1 MRREVIAFFDVDH
14 TISRRATPLALVFEL
29 MRRRYISWPYLLGVP
44 VVFILYRLFSL
55 EMDFIFSR
63 SLPKLKGIART
74 EFEEIG
80 RRAFEKHLRGRL
92 YLGALREI
100 EALRRNGIRVILAT
114 SSPFEAVYPLAQYC
128 GIGADDVVCTQ
139 FSYTDGLFDG
149 RLVGM
154 PVFSRYKRDIIQSF
168 IERSGTDEQ
177 FCSFFSD
184 SVHDLPLLELVGHP
198 VAANPDWRLRR
209 IARRRGWTVKD
220 FEK

>member
-14 TISRRATPLALVFEL
+14 TITRRATPFAFVLEL
-29 MRRRYISWPYLLGVP
+29 MRQGYVAWRYLLGAP
-44 VVFILYRLFSL
+44 AVFVLYRLFSL
-55 EMDFIFSR
+55 EMDSLFALT
-63 SLPKLKGIART
+63 LPKLKGISRRD
-74 EFEEIG
+74 FERIG
-80 RRAFEKHLRGRL
+80 MVAFERGLRGRL
-92 YLGALREI
+92 YFGAVREI
-100 EALRRNGIRVILAT
+100 EALRRQGIRVILAT

-128 GIGADDVVCTQ
+128 GIGAEDVVCTQ

-154 PVFSRYKRDIIQSF
+154 PVFSRYKRDIIQRF
-168 IERSGTDEQ
+168 IEKSGTDGQ

-209 IARRRGWTVKD
+209 IARKRGWTIKD
-220 FEK
+220 FER